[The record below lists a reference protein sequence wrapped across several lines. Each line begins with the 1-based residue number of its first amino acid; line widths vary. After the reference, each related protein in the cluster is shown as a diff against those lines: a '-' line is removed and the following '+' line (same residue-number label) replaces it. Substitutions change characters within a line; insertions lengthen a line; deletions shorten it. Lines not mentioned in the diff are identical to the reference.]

1 MWGPLATKSGI
12 GHSIWINCL
21 NQECLHRAK
30 ADLAVLAERHS
41 ADLPVAELVK
51 RAVSSE
57 CGSHWPRLSITV
69 AVENALRIIP
79 DRRGELEP

>member
-1 MWGPLATKSGI
+1 MDQLPQSRMPSPREGGLGAAGGT
-12 GHSIWINCL
+12 
-21 NQECLHRAK
+21 A
-30 ADLAVLAERHS
+30 S

-57 CGSHWPRLSITV
+57 CGSDWPRLSITV